1 MIALGSRSEAVQAAV
16 RAGALK
22 GSGPPMEVV
31 AVSGQNL
38 STGHAVLP
46 GPSGPP
52 ASSGEVGPWTD
63 ELTGLP
69 NRAML
74 DHWLQARTGA
84 QCRPGQ
90 RIGLCSL
97 DLDGFRQI
105 NALLGFGAGDRLLAV
120 VAMRLR
126 TVLEPGG
133 HLLARTGGDE
143 FAVLVHYGPARMVA
157 AESGYGDVAG
167 AAAAVG
173 EIGAVSPRPVVA
185 RVAERV
191 LAALREPLCV
201 DGRDLTVTASIGA
214 VEALAAASAPEDL
227 LRAADLALYWAK
239 GEGRDR
245 WTLFDAERAGRDVAR
260 YRLAADLPA
269 AVESG
274 QFYCEYQPIVSLADG
289 AVTGVEALVR
299 WRHPRF
305 GIVPPDQFI
314 ALAEDSGQIVELGR
328 RILSE
333 ACQAAST
340 WPDTPGQPA
349 PPVSVNVAVRQCRD
363 PRLMGHVLQA
373 LADSGLAPQRLRLEI
388 TESALL
394 PGDDA
399 AQATLRALADSGV
412 AIAVDDFGTGYS
424 NLSHLRRLPVHI
436 LKIDGTFV
444 AGLASANGA
453 GSGTGSGTGPGP
465 GSGSAAHG
473 SMADEQIIATVTALG
488 HALGLTV
495 TAEGV
500 ETAGQLETVR
510 RLGVDTGQGWLFSRA
525 LPAAGIRDLLARGV
539 PLAA

>member
-1 MIALGSRSEAVQAAV
+1 MSWSA
-16 RAGALK
+16 
-22 GSGPPMEVV
+22 MEVV
-31 AVSGQNL
+31 AVSGQNS
-38 STGHAVLP
+38 STAHAQAA
-46 GPSGPP
+46 GSRS
-52 ASSGEVGPWTD
+52 AAPWSD

-74 DHWLQARTGA
+74 GRWLEARTGPRA
-84 QCRPGQ
+84 RPGQ

-105 NALLGFGAGDRLLAV
+105 NALLGFGAGDRFLAA
-120 VAMRLR
+120 VATRLR
-126 TVLEPGG
+126 SVLEPGG

-143 FAVLVHYGPARMVA
+143 FAVLVDYKDHSYTDHNVA
-157 AESGYGDVAG
+157 AGAGNSNGAGAGNGNGGGVAG
-167 AAAAVG
+167 AAAAAAALAESVLPQ
-173 EIGAVSPRPVVA
+173 GAEGPPRRGSAGRPMVE

-191 LAALREPLCV
+191 LSALRDPLRV

-245 WTLFDAERAGRDVAR
+245 WTLFDAERAGADVAR

-305 GIVPPDQFI
+305 GIVPPDRFI
-314 ALAEDSGQIVELGR
+314 SLAEDSGLIVELGR

-333 ACQAAST
+333 ACQAAAT
-340 WPDTPGQPA
+340 WPDAPGQPA

-363 PRLMGHVLQA
+363 PRLMGHVLSA
-373 LADSGLAPQRLRLEI
+373 LAESGLAPQRLRLEI

-399 AQATLRALADSGV
+399 AQATLRALADKGV

-444 AGLASANGA
+444 AGLASGM
-453 GSGTGSGTGPGP
+453 GGGTGAAAGP
-465 GSGSAAHG
+465 GSMGPCG
-473 SMADEQIIATVTALG
+473 ADEQIIATVTALG

-525 LPAAGIRDLLARGV
+525 LPAAGIRDLLARGA

>member
-1 MIALGSRSEAVQAAV
+1 VE
-16 RAGALK
+16 
-22 GSGPPMEVV
+22 
-31 AVSGQNL
+31 
-38 STGHAVLP
+38 
-46 GPSGPP
+46 
-52 ASSGEVGPWTD
+52 
-63 ELTGLP
+63 
-69 NRAML
+69 
-74 DHWLQARTGA
+74 
-84 QCRPGQ
+84 
-90 RIGLCSL
+90 
-97 DLDGFRQI
+97 
-105 NALLGFGAGDRLLAV
+105 
-120 VAMRLR
+120 
-126 TVLEPGG
+126 
-133 HLLARTGGDE
+133 
-143 FAVLVHYGPARMVA
+143 
-157 AESGYGDVAG
+157 
-167 AAAAVG
+167 
-173 EIGAVSPRPVVA
+173 

-191 LAALREPLCV
+191 LAALRDPLRV
-201 DGRDLTVTASIGA
+201 EGRDLTVTASIGA

-245 WTLFDAERAGRDVAR
+245 WTLFDAERAGADVAR

-305 GIVPPDQFI
+305 GIVPPDRFI
-314 ALAEDSGQIVELGR
+314 ALAEDSGLIVELGR
-328 RILSE
+328 RILAE
-333 ACQAAST
+333 ACQAAAT
-340 WPDTPGQPA
+340 WPDAPGQPA

-363 PRLMGHVLQA
+363 PRLMGHVLAA
-373 LADSGLAPQRLRLEI
+373 LAESGLAPQRLRLEI

-399 AQATLRALADSGV
+399 AQATLRALADKGV

-444 AGLASANGA
+444 AGLASGMANGTGAAA
-453 GSGTGSGTGPGP
+453 GAAAAAGTAGPCG
-465 GSGSAAHG
+465 
-473 SMADEQIIATVTALG
+473 ADEQIIATVTALG

-500 ETAGQLETVR
+500 ETTGQLETVR

-525 LPAAGIRDLLARGV
+525 LPAAGIRDLLARGA